1 MNALVGHG
9 TWWERERAEGRLE
22 SPARSLL
29 GVLAS
34 VGLGCLVLAVMGPGG
49 PKYVD
54 TFGHR
59 EISVCQ
65 RMEMVNW

>member
-1 MNALVGHG
+1 MKK
-9 TWWERERAEGRLE
+9 R
-22 SPARSLL
+22 LL

-54 TFGHR
+54 TFGHLEANAKFR
-59 EISVCQ
+59 SV
-65 RMEMVNW
+65 RGWRW